1 MKKDQSKERIAL
13 LKRIFSKTADAMLL
27 SILWVVYSLPIFT
40 MGASL
45 TALYYTMHKCLYQ
58 NRSYVGTEFRR
69 SFRENFRRVT
79 PIWLL
84 SLAVYGVMGVDL
96 YLISSWEASAMRTAL
111 RAIFVIVILVC
122 VFWNIQLFPFLARFD
137 NPPKQAAGNAWRLL
151 AMHFKETLL
160 IFLLILGSLVLTAY
174 FMPAILLL
182 PSIDVAIVHTLLDK
196 YYYKYMS
203 DEDREIEI
211 ERSEPQ

>member
-69 SFRENFRRVT
+69 SISGKLQAGH
-79 PIWLL
+79 PD
-84 SLAVYGVMGVDL
+84 LAFTLVVYGVMGLDL
-96 YLISSWEASAMRTAL
+96 YLISSWEPSAMRTAYVL
-111 RAIFVIVILVC
+111 
-122 VFWNIQLFPFLARFD
+122 
-137 NPPKQAAGNAWRLL
+137 
-151 AMHFKETLL
+151 
-160 IFLLILGSLVLTAY
+160 SL
-174 FMPAILLL
+174 
-182 PSIDVAIVHTLLDK
+182 
-196 YYYKYMS
+196 
-203 DEDREIEI
+203 
-211 ERSEPQ
+211 